1 MKLLKVSIKTSRR
14 VIGLP
19 QTVALALAIAVLF
32 CAFPQPQYSQ
42 STSEQGLVEKGASK
56 ADVYQAVLDLTNPWT
71 VMCVAAHP
79 DDEDG
84 SSLTV
89 LRRKYGVHTVSLF
102 STYGEGGQ
110 NAVGPELYEDL
121 GVIRARET
129 MAAATIQGSEP
140 YFLGMKDFGFSKSAE
155 ETFRAWGR
163 TEALRRMVFQLRKL
177 RPDAIIT
184 NHDTTR
190 GHGHHQA
197 TGQLI
202 LEAFDAAADP
212 SRFPEQLNQVKVWQA
227 QRLFVRGGRAPDAT
241 ASQDITI
248 DPNEMDPMRG
258 MTYAQEALLGLQ
270 QHATQGPWPKSI
282 SATGGRVARYT
293 LVKSA
298 AGAAALPNDAKTP
311 IDGLQLPEAIRSKF
325 MPPTIDQKPLTGFAG
340 NHTEVLVA
348 LMNAKRRGAFTA
360 PKDVMQLDPERFA
373 LMASRLDMAL
383 AKVTGVS
390 VTIKPPADSLVPNEH
405 SEVEVSLENTGEEEL
420 AVKKWSSSGLPVMY
434 QLGGVKRPDKLLPGT
449 GTFQALIVTP
459 PKQTPISVPSSE
471 HLYDGQLF
479 GSSLIVEAEM
489 EIEGVTF
496 LVKNERRIDVAPAVE
511 ITNNNSSPCV
521 ETPAT
526 VMSCA
531 STSLTLRNHLDR
543 RFNGTLELSSAKA
556 STPQLKRK
564 FSLDKKAT
572 QKIVTEP
579 IERNGETE
587 AKIDRVR
594 DFDLKAVVV
603 DDASKSAVTQL
614 TIPAWYIPAVAV
626 SQIHVGYV
634 PSFDSS
640 LKNSLAYLGVNSKEL
655 TPQEVATQDLSTFDT
670 LIIDNRGYEAHP
682 ELIQSNDKLLK
693 FVENGG
699 TLIVFYHKTN
709 EWNPDE
715 RRNRPQLA
723 PYPIMLND
731 ERVTEENAPITF
743 LQPQHPLMNF
753 PNRITQQDF
762 VNWIQERGLYY
773 PREWDP
779 QYTALFATHDTNES
793 PLKGGVLVAK
803 FGKGN
808 YIYTSMVWYRQLRAG
823 IPGGYRFFANM
834 ISYGKS
840 AAGTAS
846 RGK

>member
-1 MKLLKVSIKTSRR
+1 MKRTQTTQYSRVLIALLI
-14 VIGLP
+14 I
-19 QTVALALAIAVLF
+19 ALFLSYAPAR
-32 CAFPQPQYSQ
+32 QYSQ
-42 STSEQGLVEKGASK
+42 SASEQGLVEKGSSK
-56 ADVYQAVLDLTNPWT
+56 ADVHQALLDLTNPWT

-84 SSLTV
+84 STLTV

-129 MAAATIQGSEP
+129 IAAAAIQGSEP
-140 YFLGMKDFGFSKSAE
+140 YFLGLKDFGFSKSDE

-212 SRFPEQLNQVKVWQA
+212 SRFPEQLNEVKIWQA
-227 QRLFVRGGRAPDAT
+227 QRLFVRGGRGPDAQST
-241 ASQDITI
+241 ASQQITI
-248 DPNEMDPMRG
+248 DPNERDPLRG

-270 QHATQGPWPKSI
+270 KHATQGPWPKSI
-282 SATGGRVARYT
+282 SETGGRVARYT

-298 AGAAALPNDAKTP
+298 PGAAPLPNEAKTP
-311 IDGLQLPEAIRSKF
+311 VDGLQLPEAIRNRF
-325 MPPTIDQKPLTGFAG
+325 TPPTIDEKPLTGFAG

-360 PKDVMQLDPERFA
+360 PKDVIQIDPERFA
-373 LMASRLDMAL
+373 LMGSRLDAAL
-383 AKVTGVS
+383 AKATGVS
-390 VTIKPPADSLVPNEH
+390 VTIKPPADVLVPDER

-420 AVKKWSSSGLPVMY
+420 AVKRWSSSGLPVMY

-449 GTFQALIVTP
+449 GTFQELIVTP

-479 GSSLIVEAEM
+479 GAQLVVEAEM
-489 EIEGVTF
+489 GIEGVTF
-496 LVKNERRIDVAPAVE
+496 LVRNQRRIDVAPAVE
-511 ITNNNSSPCV
+511 IINNSPAPCV

-531 STSLTLRNHLDR
+531 STSLTLQNHLDR
-543 RFNGTLELSSAKA
+543 RFEGTLEVGSAKD
-556 STPQLKRK
+556 STAQLKRK
-564 FSLDKKAT
+564 FSLDKKAA

-579 IERNGETE
+579 IERKGETD

-594 DFDLKAVVV
+594 GFDLKAAVFN
-603 DDASKSAVTQL
+603 DSSKAAVTQL
-614 TIPAWYIPAVAV
+614 IIPAWYIPAVAV
-626 SQIHVGYV
+626 SQIKVGYV
-634 PSFDSS
+634 PSFDTS
-640 LKNSLAYLGVNSKEL
+640 LKNSLAFLGVNSKEL
-655 TPQEVATQDLSTFDT
+655 TPKDVATQDLSTFDT
-670 LIIDNRGYEAHP
+670 LIVDNRGYEAHP

-715 RRNRPQLA
+715 RRSRPQLA

-743 LQPQHPLMNF
+743 LQPQHALMNF

-793 PLKGGVLVAK
+793 PLKGGLLVAK
-803 FGKGN
+803 YGKGN

-840 AAGTAS
+840 AAGATS
-846 RGK
+846 RGR